1 MAVSTAADL
10 PSSIATFTPLGGDGL
25 ASPFAMYNTS
35 QTVAGAV
42 GGGRASLILSMDQRY
57 CSQIQYIGWTIAQVT
72 GADIEMSVSIS
83 AAQDG
88 TSTTM
93 GINGLCK
100 GLDEATFTTTVEGY
114 WTPPPTILGP
124 SNAAGGNPAIGLH
137 FLNVDAS
144 TYKMFTQILLWDI
157 NVRNLTPYPYLVGAS
172 AGPGGL
178 SHLLG

>member
-1 MAVSTAADL
+1 MAVSTTADL
-10 PSSIATFTPLGGDGL
+10 PSAIATFTPLGGDGK
-25 ASPFAMYNTS
+25 ASPFAMYNTA
-35 QTVAGAV
+35 QIVAGAV

-72 GADIEMSVSIS
+72 GAAVEMSVSIS
-83 AAQDG
+83 AASDG
-88 TSTTM
+88 SSTTM
-93 GINGLCK
+93 GINGSCR

-124 SNAAGGNPAIGLH
+124 SDAPGGNPAIGLH
-137 FLNVDAS
+137 FLNVDGQN
-144 TYKMFTQILLWDI
+144 YNMFTQILLWDI
-157 NVRNLTPYPYLVGAS
+157 NVRNITPYPFLVHAS